1 MTMWT
6 NAKILGADRK
16 RGEHGQFKR
25 GDKQFVMSR
34 TELVDF
40 APCPAKW
47 LASEHSQETSD
58 AMDFGSLLDCLS
70 TTPEKLWDKFAI
82 QPATYPAE
90 GKKGEPPTDKKWNN
104 NATFCK
110 EWIAKAESEGKTV
123 ISQKMFDE
131 AQLAFNSLKAN
142 EAIAS
147 LINDS
152 ARQVLIVAD
161 WKDEA
166 TGLTVPFAALLDL
179 VPPSDHPTWGKC
191 LADIKT
197 ARNGNPASWARVC
210 DDSGYDVQAAIYFD
224 IYKAARPNEDRTDF
238 VHIVQENT
246 FPFHVVSPPP
256 AFSSEFLDWGR
267 LKYKNA
273 LRKYC
278 QCLATGIW
286 PSYEQVGIPF
296 GNTQLIEPSDL
307 WNYKKGVGFA
317 EFKMPQDKPPTT
329 ESYDVQ
335 P

>member
-1 MTMWT
+1 MWINAQIIGT
-6 NAKILGADRK
+6 NERRERNPDT
-16 RGEHGQFKR
+16 KR
-25 GDKQFVMSR
+25 GDKNFVMSR

-47 LASEHSQETSD
+47 ILSEHSQETTA

-110 EWIAKAESEGKTV
+110 EWNAQAESEGKTV
-123 ISQKMFDE
+123 ISQRMFDE
-131 AQLAFNSLKAN
+131 AQLAFNSLKSN
-142 EAIAS
+142 ESIAS
-147 LINDS
+147 LIDDS

-161 WKDEA
+161 WKDRE
-166 TGLTVPFAALLDL
+166 TGLIIPFAALLDL
-179 VPPSDHPTWGKC
+179 VPPPDHPIWGKA

-197 ARNGNPASWARVC
+197 ARNGNPAHWARVC

-256 AFSSEFLDWGR
+256 ALSCEFLDWGR
-267 LKYKNA
+267 VKYKSA
-273 LRKYC
+273 LRLYC

-286 PSYEQVGIPF
+286 PSYAQVGIPF
-296 GNTQLIEPSDL
+296 GNTQIIAPDSL
-307 WNYKKGVGFA
+307 WSYKNCVGMP
-317 EFKMPQDKPPTT
+317 EFKMPEQKQPTA
-329 ESYDVQ
+329 SIDVL